1 MMFGFS
7 FWDEYIYL
15 DEGMMTKP
23 VVTSL
28 EFSGMA
34 QGTSSRMKADE
45 GLVVVWLGTYQTL
58 QHTSAVSLNVNHPTQ
73 QIFID
78 ILRITE
84 IYPLDSSSVHIH

>member
-1 MMFGFS
+1 MTFGFS
-7 FWDEYIYL
+7 FWNECIHL

-28 EFSGMA
+28 ERWDGAGDIIPDVS
-34 QGTSSRMKADE
+34 ADE
-45 GLVVVWLGTYQTL
+45 GLVVVWLGNYQTL
-58 QHTSAVSLNVNHPTQ
+58 QHTSAVSLNVNQPTQ

>member
-1 MMFGFS
+1 MMFGLS
-7 FWDEYIYL
+7 FWDEYIHL

-58 QHTSAVSLNVNHPTQ
+58 QHTSAVSLCKPSNPA
-73 QIFID
+73 D
-78 ILRITE
+78 IHRYSE
-84 IYPLDSSSVHIH
+84 NYP